1 MLPYNA
7 HRKERGFTLTEMLVT
22 AIIGSILMAVATPN
36 FLSLFNNSKVKSAL
50 EQVQGALTEAQRQA
64 MRRGKSC
71 TITLDTTNKK
81 IKITPSSDS
90 EGCLLS
96 DRTLPDGVVMTTNI
110 SSSNIKFSH
119 KGNTTLSDKGVVVLS
134 IANGSGEKRCLT
146 VSTTLGAMR
155 TGTYDGNPSSPTSD
169 DCNFD

>member
-22 AIIGSILMAVATPN
+22 AIIGSILMAVATPS

-71 TITLDTTNKK
+71 TITLDTTNN
-81 IKITPSSDS
+81 KITTKTKSGS

-110 SSSNIKFSH
+110 KDKNIKFSH
-119 KGNTTLSDKGVVVLS
+119 KGNTTASGKGVLVLS
-134 IANGSGEKRCLT
+134 NGSGEKRCLT

-155 TGTYDGNPSSPTSD
+155 TGIYDGKNPSSPKAK
-169 DCNFD
+169 DCN